1 VSSSGWIAQGVDTRR
16 KGGRRIGSI
25 NPASD
30 KGRKTD
36 LFESPP
42 SVELYNAGRPL
53 TCDIRLVHFRD
64 KHSVIIQRNACGQ
77 LSFHSACP
85 HPEGVDSL
93 HAIDLWCLFFMSPA
107 ASKKEGKISASGT
120 GDVDARSEMENA
132 IELLQREA
140 GLTEVLSDEL
150 SYLYACWCAR
160 ICLGSRTTSH
170 LLCPST
176 LSVRRCVFTC
186 QPSL

>member
-1 VSSSGWIAQGVDTRR
+1 MSASGWIAQGVDTRR

-53 TCDIRLVHFRD
+53 TCDISLVQKDHAITR
-64 KHSVIIQRNACGQ
+64 RNACAQ

-93 HAIDLWCLFFMSPA
+93 RVIDLWCLLFMSPA
-107 ASKKEGKISASGT
+107 APKKEGKISASGT
-120 GDVDARSEMENA
+120 GDVDARSKMENA

-150 SYLYACWCAR
+150 SSLFACWCAR
-160 ICLGSRTTSH
+160 VRIGSRTCRY
-170 LLCPST
+170 LLT
-176 LSVRRCVFTC
+176 L
-186 QPSL
+186 